1 VKTLKLIMLSKK
13 KYLKILSEKNEIFG
27 SIPDELISAD
37 KIDEI
42 RQIPL
47 VTLGDIR
54 NANQLLAVLKVLKA
68 KKPDAFLPVL
78 TYAGTEYGDVAAFG
92 KYLDKV
98 KTEVE
103 KTLEI
108 YVLDPVIVGAPSF
121 FRALNTSHSAEI
133 INKFGFYSPCLAC
146 RLYALAV
153 MVPLCKKLNVK
164 TIITG
169 EIKTDN
175 EDRNFRI
182 DENLTYCSKLMKG
195 FGIDL
200 WDGIITENNKD
211 DIWSDLKIK
220 KSPDDVFSLNCVINS
235 NCMAENVLI
244 GDPKKNRNYYE
255 NFAIPAS
262 AKVLSRVF
270 SGSDVDYDKE
280 VLETLIS

>member
-1 VKTLKLIMLSKK
+1 MFAKK
-13 KYLKILSEKNEIFG
+13 KYLRLLAEKNEIFG
-27 SIPDELISAD
+27 SIPDDLMTAD

-47 VTLGDIR
+47 VALGDVR
-54 NANQLLAVLKVLKA
+54 NGNQLLAVLKVLNV

-78 TYAGTEYGDVAAFG
+78 TYTGAEYGDVVSFG
-92 KYLDKV
+92 KYLDQI
-98 KTEVE
+98 KTVVE
-103 KTLEI
+103 EKLKI

-121 FRALNTSHSAEI
+121 FRALNTSHSVEI
-133 INKFGFYSPCLAC
+133 KKKFGFYSPCLAC

-153 MVPLCKKLNVK
+153 MVPLCKKINAK

-169 EIKTDN
+169 EMIFDN
-175 EDRNFRI
+175 ESDDFRVVENF
-182 DENLTYCSKLMKG
+182 TYCSKLMKG

-235 NCMAENVLI
+235 NCMAETVSM
-244 GDPKKNRNYYE
+244 GDPKNIKNYYE
-255 NFAIPAS
+255 DFAIPAA

-280 VLETLIS
+280 VIETLISKAV